1 MRIFAALALVPA
13 LMLAAPDSARACGPG
28 EGGQV
33 DFIAPEEDDTASVI
47 LARARELDRRA
58 VENDREAAQAD
69 RRARTLL
76 AKARQVQ
83 QRAVLR
89 EGVELTSMLENARQL
104 AMQSNEAKAHAGRAR
119 ARAANFRA
127 QARNLRRQAFDVQ
140 ADFQEPRPRQ
150 RQRRVSA
157 FAL

>member
-1 MRIFAALALVPA
+1 MRVFAALALVPA
-13 LMLAAPDSARACGPG
+13 LMLVAPDSARACGPG

-33 DFIAPEEDDTASVI
+33 EFFEPEADSASVI
-47 LARARELDRRA
+47 LARARELERRA

-89 EGVELTSMLENARQL
+89 EGVELTSMLETARQL

-119 ARAANFRA
+119 ARAASFRA
-127 QARNLRRQAFDVQ
+127 QARSLRRQVFDVQ
-140 ADFQEPRPRQ
+140 ADFPQP